1 MTLEEIRIKQ
11 GFKQVELAGI
21 LRMNQSGLSKLER
34 RSDMYLSM
42 LRSLIQAMG
51 GRLELRAVF
60 PNEIM
65 EIAGLEGSGIIS
77 DLRELVHQR
86 CQIQPNPDLEY
97 NDFRLESVDESI
109 VTFQKLSNQQFLD
122 VPMRRV
128 AEVLP
133 AGIGT
138 QLPVV
143 ILKGSLAWSA
153 QKRLWQFRPSD
164 SGTLRTA

>member
-1 MTLEEIRIKQ
+1 MKENVKLNLEQIRTMR
-11 GFKQVELAGI
+11 GFTQVDLAGI

-60 PNEIM
+60 PDEIV
-65 EIAGLEGSGIIS
+65 EITELDGEGIIS
-77 DLRELVHQR
+77 DLRELLHQR

-97 NDFRLESVDESI
+97 NDFRVESIDESAI
-109 VTFQKLSNQQFLD
+109 TFQKLSNQQYLD
-122 VPMRRV
+122 VPTRRV
-128 AEVLP
+128 AEILP
-133 AGIGT
+133 ATGS

-143 ILKGSLAWSA
+143 ILQGSLNWSA
-153 QKRLWQFRPSD
+153 QKKLWQFRA
-164 SGTLRTA
+164 G

>member
-1 MTLEEIRIKQ
+1 LNLEQIRTMR
-11 GFKQVELAGI
+11 GFTQVDLAGI

-51 GRLELRAVF
+51 GRLDLRAVF
-60 PNEIM
+60 PNEIV
-65 EIAGLEGSGIIS
+65 EITGLDGDGIIS
-77 DLRELVHQR
+77 DLRELLHQR

-97 NDFRLESVDESI
+97 NDFRVESIDESAI
-109 VTFQKLSNQQFLD
+109 TFQKLSNQQYLD
-122 VPMRRV
+122 VPTRRV

-133 AGIGT
+133 ATTGG

-143 ILKGSLAWSA
+143 ILKGSLDWSA
-153 QKRLWQFRPSD
+153 QKKLWQFRPGD
-164 SGTLRTA
+164 LQ